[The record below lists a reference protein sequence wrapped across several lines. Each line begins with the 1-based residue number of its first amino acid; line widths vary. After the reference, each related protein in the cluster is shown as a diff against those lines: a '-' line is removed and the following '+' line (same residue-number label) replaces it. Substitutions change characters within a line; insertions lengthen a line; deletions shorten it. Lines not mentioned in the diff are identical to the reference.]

1 MPPLA
6 SWNDLDTGR
15 STLLSRPLLSKS
27 VQEVSREMRDV
38 SGGSASAR
46 GSIDRLQ
53 RMVSTQKTRLDEV
66 ACDLCRA
73 SCDVRLVTRDRKLQ
87 VYKRLARLEA
97 RMGL

>member
-27 VQEVSREMRDV
+27 VQEVSRDV